1 MKRILIAA
9 LLATAIASTAIYISH
24 SRNNVSVVSNGA
36 ATAYTMQVNADFAN
50 SLQLSDP
57 VDFEEARRGLIA
69 TPTGTIQNADGKV
82 LHDFDAY
89 QFVKGEAPAT
99 VNPSL
104 WRHAKLNAEIG
115 LFKVSDTIYQLR
127 GFDIA
132 NMTIIEG
139 KTGWIIVDPLTSRES
154 AAAAIAF
161 ARQHLGDQPVSAIIF
176 THSHVDHFGGVLGV
190 ISAEEAARR
199 AIPIIAPQGFMQEAT
214 SENILVGTAMG
225 RRSAYQFGR
234 NLPRSATGNVDTG
247 LGKDVVYGTFGL
259 LKPTTLI
266 SQPSEQL
273 TVDGVRIVFHNAPGA
288 EAPAE
293 MTFTVPDHNAFC
305 GAELITQTMHNLLP
319 IRGAK
324 VRDAL
329 EWSNYMDQAI
339 DQMGG
344 IDVMFTQHTWPVWG
358 NERVINMLKL
368 HRDTYRYMHDQ
379 TVRLINTGYTPLEI
393 ANMVKLPQSL
403 ASQFGARGYYGDVR
417 HNVKAIYQFY
427 LGAYDGNPAELNPL
441 PPVESSRHYVE
452 LMGGAD
458 KVIAA
463 AQGAYDKGDYRWTA
477 ELLNHVVLAD
487 SGNKT
492 ASELLAKTY
501 DQLGYQSES
510 ATWRNSYLTGASEL
524 RNGAPDK
531 GVSRADFAAMLL
543 QTPME
548 RFMEAMAAGLNG
560 PDADGKDY
568 KINLVL
574 TDIKESYVMWIENA
588 VLHYRKTGQAR
599 DANATLVLTKPMFIK
614 MMTGQA
620 GIKDAVMSDDL
631 KVEGSKLDLIRFL
644 SLIDRQHG
652 TFGIVTR
659 PDH

>member
-115 LFKVSDTIYQLR
+115 LFKVTDTIYQLR

-644 SLIDRQHG
+644 SLIDRQPG

-659 PDH
+659 PAH